1 MTKLRIGLDIGSTT
15 IKSVVIDKL
24 GKIVYSSYER
34 HFSQIT
40 AKTVEMLTTIKNMT
54 KTQISALLYPV
65 PPEWAWPRNAA

>member
-40 AKTVEMLTTIKNMT
+40 AKTVEMLTTIKN
-54 KTQISALLYPV
+54 KFDKNIPK
-65 PPEWAWPRNAA
+65 E